1 MTGPAAM
8 SPFERSVSVE
18 RLGDG
23 RYRASIDR
31 AWQGP
36 ISPNGGVVAAVC
48 LRAAELEIGAGP
60 PPRMIAAHFLEP
72 APNGPAEIEVETLRR
87 GKRVAAA
94 EARMYDEGKLA
105 CVTLVVFSAARDQDL
120 DLAAEPPAAPPPA
133 EVEPLP
139 AATLRTFPKVFHQLE
154 MRPVFGAPEAFG
166 KQQQATSGGWLSFR
180 DDPAELD
187 AVRLCAIC
195 DLWWPALFGRLEQ
208 PVAVPTLQLTIH
220 IRSVEPPARQP
231 VLARFQ
237 TRSLLEGHVEESSEI
252 WSEDGRLLAESRQM
266 ALVPSGGVTW
276 GGLR

>member
-1 MTGPAAM
+1 MTASPGT
-8 SPFERSVSVE
+8 SPFERSVAVE
-18 RLGDG
+18 RLGEG
-23 RYRASIDR
+23 RYAASIDR

-36 ISPNGGVVAAVC
+36 ISPNGGVVAAAC
-48 LRAAELEIGAGP
+48 LRAAERELGPGP
-60 PPRMIAAHFLEP
+60 PARMIAAHFLEP
-72 APNGPAEIEVETLRR
+72 APNGPAEIKVEPLRR

-94 EARMYDEGKLA
+94 EARMYDAGRLA
-105 CVTLVVFSAARDQDL
+105 CLTVIVFSAARDQDL
-120 DLAAEPPAAPPPA
+120 DLVAAPPAAPPPDQ
-133 EVEPLP
+133 VEPLP
-139 AATLRTFPKVFHQLE
+139 AATLRSFPKVFHQLE
-154 MRPVFGAPEAFG
+154 MRPVFGTPEAFG
-166 KQQQATSGGWLSFR
+166 KQHAVSGGWLSFR

-220 IRSVEPPARQP
+220 IRAAEPPARQP

-237 TRSLLEGHVEESSEI
+237 TRSLLEGHVEESAEI

-266 ALVPSGGVTW
+266 ALVPSGGVAW